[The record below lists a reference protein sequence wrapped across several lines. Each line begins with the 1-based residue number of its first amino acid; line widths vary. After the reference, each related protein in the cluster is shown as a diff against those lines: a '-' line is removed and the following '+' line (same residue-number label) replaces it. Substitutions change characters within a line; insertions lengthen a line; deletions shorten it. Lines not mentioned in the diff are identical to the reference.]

1 MVLNKRPGAATGFGH
16 GFLAGFARRLG
27 NGLVIAMLFVGIHGS
42 ASAQGEVSGDWV
54 ISPVNVIDVT
64 DGTVLENRA
73 VFVAD
78 GRIVDIEA
86 AGLSRDGFVPVDGAG
101 GWLIPALA
109 EMHAHVP
116 AGSRGQQATEDVLT
130 MFLAHGITTIR
141 GMLGEPSHLELRDAL
156 ATGTIFGPR
165 LITSGPSFNG
175 SSVSSPEQGAARVLA
190 QADAGYDF
198 LKIHPGLSRE
208 EFLAISTAAS
218 TMGMPFGGHISFE
231 TGLDTALQQGQD
243 TIDHLDGYAE
253 AMVPPSSPLSGQ
265 APEWFGLN
273 LAAGIDPSLAPALAR
288 ATAAVDVWNVPTQ
301 SLFET
306 TTGTLSVEQ
315 LLKRPGMD
323 LIEKSVRDN
332 WAEAVENIRAQSTPE
347 ERQQFLAARN
357 ALILALQ
364 KAGAPLLLGS
374 DAPQIFNVPG
384 VSTHQELAYL
394 VEAGLTPL
402 QALQSGT
409 LNVAKFFQEADRG
422 TIAVGQVADLLLLA
436 ANPLE
441 NIHNSTRIL
450 GVSRDGQWYDEA
462 DLQQRL
468 AAIRERL
475 R

>member
-1 MVLNKRPGAATGFGH
+1 MVLTQGPGNGAVFGC
-16 GFLAGFARRLG
+16 GFLNSLAHRLFS
-27 NGLVIAMLFVGIHGS
+27 GLACVMLLIGMHGS
-42 ASAQGEVSGDWV
+42 AFAQNEVSGDWV

-64 DGTVLENRA
+64 NGALLENRA
-73 VFVAD
+73 VFIAD

-86 AGLSRDGFVPVDGAG
+86 AGASRDGFTPVDGAD

-116 AGSRGQQATEDVLT
+116 PSSQGRQATDDVLT
-130 MFLAHGITTIR
+130 LFLAHGITTIR
-141 GMLGEPSHLELRDAL
+141 GMLGESSHLALRDAL
-156 ATGTIFGPR
+156 AAGTVFGPR
-165 LITSGPSFNG
+165 LVTSGPSFNG
-175 SSVSSPEQGAARVLA
+175 NSVSSPEQGAARVRT
-190 QADAGYDF
+190 QAEAGYDF
-198 LKIHPGLSRE
+198 VKIHPGLSRE

-218 TMGMPFGGHISFE
+218 GAGLPFGGHISFE
-231 TGLDTALQQGQD
+231 TGLEIALQQGQD

-253 AMVPPSSPLSGQ
+253 AMVPPSSPLFGQ

-273 LAAGIDPSLAPALAR
+273 LASAMDPALVPELAR
-288 ATAAVDVWNVPTQ
+288 ATAAVDVWNVPTE

-306 TTGTLSVEQ
+306 TTGPLSVEQ
-315 LLKRPGMD
+315 LLERPGMD
-323 LIEKSVRDN
+323 LIEETVRSD
-332 WAEAVENIRAQSTPE
+332 WAGAVERIRAQSTPE
-347 ERQQFLAARN
+347 DRERFLAARK

-364 KAGAPLLLGS
+364 EAGAPLLLGS

-394 VEAGLTPL
+394 VDAGLTPL

-409 LNVAKFFQEADRG
+409 INVAKFFQEADRG

-450 GVSRDGQWYDEA
+450 GVSRDGRWFNQA
-462 DLQQRL
+462 DLERRL
-468 AAIRERL
+468 TAIRERV